1 MAKKKKDQYAEG
13 QYGLIGAMDQY
24 QQAMTSAHL
33 YLDSFDQA
41 LYNKTEQ
48 YINNNLK
55 DRKVISGK
63 RPVTN
68 SGHEFKE
75 TFKDKDAAQKS
86 RQKMQ
91 EVKKSFERL
100 KTNPPAHFND
110 FDGYMML
117 AEKLLDT
124 ESGDYGRAMSEN
136 GNLSFMI
143 HQFQNGPRI
152 NQIIP
157 INESI
162 KNLKDYKPGTNIKQ
176 DGPLVPLNNFFKDT
190 AKLLDLEYQKQKIT
204 DNYDSQKE
212 KDYLAA
218 LSGVYS
224 DLIQNHQK
232 FDSLVG
238 PDGKSVY
245 DPFLMQPLDT
255 MTAKNKLDTLSNRN
269 VQKNIENIKGQYAA
283 INNGW
288 NMFELEMCGQI
299 SEQAFMAERSRDYFA
314 VQLDPKRYARIEKN
328 LQDTVNDAK
337 KNYENA
343 KRELLAEKEKLK
355 QLGNASQEEMQ
366 AQFLAITEKTRTLDE
381 KQELLDR
388 ALKNLDSSRSQ
399 RAFLREKYERYTRLA
414 KELRTFDSK
423 VKKTKVTCEYDKNL
437 IKEEFMAILDKNLAD
452 PTLDN
457 NESYKTLKRS
467 TKDDMQKAKEYTNR
481 AMQLDIKAEA
491 IDPEIANKVMPKD
504 MYDNVNYMS
513 MTHTKF
519 SPLIALNDLVFVRT
533 GKNIYSEMTDYIDKK
548 LSTRDLIVDDIGEK
562 NGNAKNYYSVM
573 PNGPGY
579 YSFDY
584 VLDENIF
591 GKSTKEDQKLMNDA
605 SKEAMDIARSTFSQF
620 LEKETGT
627 SADFRRLFS
636 IYPYLGDGTKG
647 SLTKALCE
655 QPYLNNIY
663 TQMNGSVPHIY
674 IKNKN
679 PEDSHKWLQENNA
692 EELLIRYFES
702 AKDLFAAEYA
712 KQYMEKTGWSEKKEK
727 IYLAKFTE
735 AAKKSID
742 SFKKLSALPYD
753 VQQDNTFLGNEIS
766 QITGVTTSTS
776 MRDASPVNPGLEW
789 AVKGIENGWS
799 SEYLNAVMVGGYIE
813 GDIDQVKR
821 RLVAGI
827 EIEKANKNDNPKTQK
842 EIDAENT
849 RRTNLERDLKT
860 LQELN
865 EWEEKEFKPF
875 KERILNRKMNSP
887 VDTLKS
893 ITEIRDFYNKQKDK
907 PLFNDFKWSSLTKV
921 HNDFVWST
929 SSKAGTVFS
938 NSRAAMDY
946 MLPTLSNRCKKEIE
960 TAKQKGV
967 DLSKVTKPD
976 VKFTYEE
983 NKRVMDSYLD
993 ALRSGENFVE
1003 NTKKML
1009 VRDFLKAKLT
1019 NGMCK
1024 EANPE
1029 FFDKT
1034 HRDYAVY
1041 QKKLNGYLEQYS
1053 DRLLEICNGDT
1064 NNQLADILEHGNFN
1078 NVFAEMK
1085 DRPVADAAKARMD
1098 AFVTGKLV
1106 RNEKDK
1112 SLSQAMEQMK
1122 NSHAAW
1128 GSSNGLYDEILGN
1141 LKDLVKMRAELSK
1154 ELFSKYNTDL
1164 VIKKDNDGNIN
1175 YTAPKDVKIEDINKL
1190 QKYIDKHR
1198 EINKQMDKY
1207 LSSKHTIIRN
1217 NGGNPDDPKDAEKL
1231 GRNGEKRYHAMMDA
1245 KKALI
1250 NNYDAAIEFGNQG
1263 PTDAEREL
1271 IKKPGY
1277 RIQTKEYINEREPD
1291 IGDYIIDQNSRATF
1305 DSVRDINDATKFNKQ
1320 AYETAVNDYNTKKEA
1335 AYKDFIA
1342 KEKEHLMSFAK
1353 YNVLDEFKN
1362 NLNELDTMVKEEEHK
1377 RWLLA
1382 EDLKKCERAEIRLKG
1397 LAVDGDAY
1405 NKRMEQIKERK
1416 DANQKAME
1424 ESTVRSDFL
1433 NKVKE
1438 KFIEQKKNIYKDNIN
1453 KQYDPLIVPLKQKFE
1468 EVTEKYNE
1476 AGEQAAW
1483 TGADVDPELR
1493 ENYETLKQQLEPLE
1507 KEKAKLIADIN
1518 KGIDFRFAVNDASYE
1533 SLIKENS
1540 ELTKAI
1546 HCIKTKGVEKVM
1558 EENGLA
1564 PKKVE
1569 MAKDDAHV
1577 VKNVQIHAAGV
1588 KVPDVPNAP
1597 AGEKKAPDH
1606 QAAPKKPGG
1615 PGM

>member
-13 QYGLIGAMDQY
+13 QYGLIGAINQFQD
-24 QQAMTSAHL
+24 AMSTAHL

-48 YINNNLK
+48 YIADNQKNTKTLS
-55 DRKVISGK
+55 DRM
-63 RPVTN
+63 PVTN
-68 SGHEFKE
+68 SGHKFEK
-75 TFKDKDAAQKS
+75 TFKDKDAAQKG
-86 RQKMQ
+86 RKQMQ
-91 EVKKSFERL
+91 EFQKGFGRL
-100 KTNPPAHFND
+100 KTNPPAYFND

-117 AEKLLDT
+117 VEKLLDT
-124 ESGDYGRAMSEN
+124 ESGDYGRAMAEN
-136 GNLSFMI
+136 GNLSSMI

-152 NQIIP
+152 NQMIP

-176 DGPLVPLNNFFKDT
+176 DGPLVPLNNFFKGT

-218 LSGVYS
+218 LSSVYS

-343 KRELLAEKEKLK
+343 KSELLAEKEKLK

-366 AQFLAITEKTRTLDE
+366 AQILAITEKTRTLDE

-388 ALKNLDSSRSQ
+388 ALKNLDSSRSK
-399 RAFLREKYERYTRLA
+399 RAFLRERYERYTRLA
-414 KELRTFDSK
+414 KEFRTFDSK
-423 VKKTKVTCEYDKNL
+423 VKKTKVTGEYDKNL

-457 NESYKTLKRS
+457 NESYKTLNRS

-481 AMQLDIKAEA
+481 AMQLDLKAET

-504 MYDNVNYMS
+504 VYEKTNATSMLKSNFMPLVSLVDIVQERLKDEDTIVYTVTEERDNYLKS
-513 MTHTKF
+513 HGIDTE
-519 SPLIALNDLVFVRT
+519 
-533 GKNIYSEMTDYIDKK
+533 NIEPGM
-548 LSTRDLIVDDIGEK
+548 
-562 NGNAKNYYSVM
+562 GNAIEYYSIMPTTPAYYLYKNYPDKAV
-573 PNGPGY
+573 
-579 YSFDY
+579 
-584 VLDENIF
+584 F
-591 GKSTKEDQKLMNDA
+591 GNSTEKMVKLMNDSA
-605 SKEAMDIARSTFSQF
+605 KDAVAKARSVNSYY
-620 LEKETGT
+620 LEQEKGT
-627 SADFRRLFS
+627 KADFRRVFS
-636 IYPYLGDGTKG
+636 IFPFLADDSKG
-647 SLTKALCE
+647 LLNRALCE
-655 QPYLNNIY
+655 SPYLDNLY
-663 TQMNGSVPHIY
+663 THINGSVPHIY
-674 IKNKN
+674 VNKTT
-679 PEDSHKWLQENNA
+679 PEETHKWLQENHV
-692 EELLIRYFES
+692 EEQLLQFLES
-702 AKDLFAAEYA
+702 GKDLLSAEYA

-735 AAKKSID
+735 AAKKSLD
-742 SFKKLSALPYD
+742 SFNKLSALPYD
-753 VQQDNTFLGNEIS
+753 VQQDKNYLGNQIS
-766 QITGVTTSTS
+766 HFTGVTTSS
-776 MRDASPVNPGLEW
+776 ELRDAPAVMIGLEW

-799 SEYLNAVMVGGYIE
+799 SEYLNVLHTGGWIE
-813 GDIDQVKR
+813 GDVVQMKR
-821 RLVAGI
+821 RLEA
-827 EIEKANKNDNPKTQK
+827 EISKETANKNDNPKTQD
-842 EIDAENT
+842 EIKAENT
-849 RRTNLERDLKT
+849 RRENLERDLKT
-860 LQELN
+860 LQEIN
-865 EWEEKEFKPF
+865 EWEENELKPF
-875 KERILNRKMNSP
+875 KERILNRKINSP

-907 PLFNDFKWSSLTKV
+907 PLFNDFKWGSLKREGTI
-921 HNDFVWST
+921 FVEV
-929 SSKAGTVFS
+929 KG
-938 NSRAAMDY
+938 AMDY
-946 MLPTLSNRCKKEIE
+946 MIPTLSNRCKKEIE
-960 TAKQKGV
+960 IANRKGI

-993 ALRSGENFVE
+993 ALRSGENFDE

-1085 DRPVADAAKARMD
+1085 DRLVADAAKARMD

-1128 GSSNGLYDEILGN
+1128 GTSNGLYDEILGN
-1141 LKDLVKMRAELSK
+1141 LKDLVKMRADLSK
-1154 ELFSKYNTDL
+1154 ELLSKYNTDV
-1164 VIKKDNDGNIN
+1164 VIEKDKDGNMH
-1175 YTAPKDVKIEDINKL
+1175 YTAPKEVKIEDLNKL

-1207 LSSKHTIIRN
+1207 LSNKHTIIRN
-1217 NGGNPDDPKDAEKL
+1217 NGGNPDNPKDVEKL

-1250 NNYDAAIEFGNQG
+1250 NNYAAAIEFGNQG

-1277 RIQTKEYINEREPD
+1277 RIQPRDYIKEGEPD
-1291 IGDYIIDQNSRATF
+1291 IGDYIINQNTRATGF
-1305 DSVRDINDATKFNKQ
+1305 DINKDINNPTLFNKQ
-1320 AYETAVNDYNTKKEA
+1320 AYEAAVNDYNTKKEA

-1353 YNVLDEFKN
+1353 YNVLDEFNN
-1362 NLNELDTMVKEEEHK
+1362 NLNEMDTMVKEEEHK

-1416 DANQKAME
+1416 DANKKAME

-1453 KQYDPLIVPLKQKFE
+1453 KQYDPLIVPLKHEYE
-1468 EVTEKYNE
+1468 EAAKRFNE
-1476 AGEQAAW
+1476 ATEQAAW
-1483 TGADVDPELR
+1483 TGAEVDPELQK
-1493 ENYETLKQQLEPLE
+1493 NFETLKQQLEPLE

-1518 KGIDFRFAVNDASYE
+1518 KGIDFRFAVDGVSYE

-1540 ELTKAI
+1540 EFTKAI

-1564 PKKVE
+1564 PKKAEVR

-1597 AGEKKAPDH
+1597 AGEKKVPEH

-1615 PGM
+1615 PGL